1 MNSKFFVPFETAKQ
15 LKAKGYPQAWATK
28 YYDTFDGNTSL
39 ITDRESASCVVEGNE
54 DSPVFADLSKSY
66 TSAPTYHEVLEW
78 LEKKDILIDCTC
90 GYDYNTKEQW
100 YRCFTIKRGTRMQDW
115 HTSQCPTREEALN
128 AAILKALEMIQP

>member
-1 MNSKFFVPFETAKQ
+1 MKRKFYVKFDTAKM
-15 LKAKGYPQAWATK
+15 LAEKGYPQAYGISDYMYSYDPQFNPARRHFEK
-28 YYDTFDGNTSL
+28 FDPRVQFYY
-39 ITDRESASCVVEGNE
+39 A
-54 DSPVFADLSKSY
+54 
-66 TSAPTYHEVLEW
+66 APTYHEVLDW